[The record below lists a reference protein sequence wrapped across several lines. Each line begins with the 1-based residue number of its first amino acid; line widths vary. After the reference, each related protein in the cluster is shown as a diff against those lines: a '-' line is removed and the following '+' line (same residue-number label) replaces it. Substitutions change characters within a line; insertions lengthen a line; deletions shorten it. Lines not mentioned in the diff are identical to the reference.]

1 MRRDT
6 LKNTLKVLL
15 AVAVILAGIMMIPVT
30 ALAYN
35 PLDEDDPDLDKKNPD
50 TGYHVIIYD
59 GADLLTA
66 GEIKDL
72 AEDMAPITRWGSVA
86 FVTTDYNDYNDIM
99 RYSEK
104 MFYKLF
110 DDGDSA
116 TMMIIDMDERE
127 ISIYSDGYMHTV
139 ITDSYG
145 YDITDNIDRYASRA
159 EYYNCASKG
168 FEQIYTVLNGQK
180 IARPMKYI
188 CCALMGL
195 LVSLLVNFIVISRAS
210 KIQNTSSSEMLS
222 GAYKTLRFTTPRVI
236 KTGESRTYSP
246 VQSSSGGGGGGGGHH
261 SGGGGGGHHS
271 GGGGHHGF

>member
-72 AEDMAPITRWGSVA
+72 AEDMAPITQWGSVA

-145 YDITDNIDRYASRA
+145 YDITDNIYRYASNGD
-159 EYYNCASKG
+159 YYTCTSKA
-168 FEQIYTVLNGQK
+168 FEQMTMLLEGQK
-180 IARPMKYI
+180 IARPMKVVCSAFMALLTSFLI
-188 CCALMGL
+188 CF
-195 LVSLLVNFIVISRAS
+195 FIVNGAS
-210 KIQNTSSSEMLS
+210 KIQNTSNAEMLS
-222 GAYKTLRFTTPRVI
+222 GAAKSLRYTTPRVV
-236 KTGESRTYSP
+236 KTGETRTYSP
-246 VQSSSGGGGGGGGHH
+246 QSSGSGGGGGG
-261 SGGGGGGHHS
+261 SRGGGGGGHHS